1 MVSRRLSNYI
11 NISHQK
17 TIGIYITCTLEKDKL
32 HGILEQTHESNVFPM
47 LNINKRSV
55 NLLNT
60 F

>member
-1 MVSRRLSNYI
+1 MVSGKIIKLHQI
-11 NISHQK
+11 TTKKIS
-17 TIGIYITCTLEKDKL
+17 IYITCTLEKDKL